1 MPGEALRSG
10 APGPTESAQH
20 SPVHGS
26 CARRARRVAPGAVGC
41 VSRVR
46 SRVRDPAA
54 RAGAHA
60 INPSLSNRTVSSFF
74 VRGLDRNP
82 RRYARVRHRA
92 APTRNP
98 EKCKTPRN
106 RAAAAI
112 PVYRPGPGRG
122 DRPGYAHYRP
132 PARRTRDPVQLYPHT
147 ATTHGHGSRMIAYI
161 EPRGTPRHRWPLI
174 VTRHATRS
182 DEYHASATSRIAI
195 SSCTWRLEHVVTL
208 TGTH

>member
-20 SPVHGS
+20 SPMHGS

-74 VRGLDRNP
+74 VRGLDRRSAP
-82 RRYARVRHRA
+82 VRTSHRA

-132 PARRTRDPVQLYPHT
+132 PARRTRDRSVIS
-147 ATTHGHGSRMIAYI
+147 THRDD
-161 EPRGTPRHRWPLI
+161 
-174 VTRHATRS
+174 TRS
-182 DEYHASATSRIAI
+182 RISDDRIHRAE
-195 SSCTWRLEHVVTL
+195 RHPQAPLAVNRD
-208 TGTH
+208 